1 MIYKWLS
8 FSHQNQKLYLCNRNY
23 NNQMLKIEVI
33 LGENDVMAI
42 SEGLK
47 EVGIGGLTV
56 SKVRGRGKRP
66 GPEIHASKGSEIF
79 VPQFNDKYHLEVII
93 PDTREDEIIG
103 IIKDNG
109 RVGKIFVSQILRAID
124 ISTDAEGESTI

>member
-1 MIYKWLS
+1 
-8 FSHQNQKLYLCNRNY
+8 
-23 NNQMLKIEVI
+23 MLKIEVI

-47 EVGIGGLTV
+47 KIGIGGLTV

-79 VPQFNDKYHLEVII
+79 TPQFNDKYRVEAII
-93 PDTREDEIIG
+93 TDAMEDEVIG

-109 RVGKIFVSQILRAID
+109 RVGKIFVSQILRAVD
-124 ISTDAEGESTI
+124 ITTGDEGENTI

>member
-1 MIYKWLS
+1 
-8 FSHQNQKLYLCNRNY
+8 
-23 NNQMLKIEVI
+23 MLRIEAI

-47 EVGIGGLTV
+47 KIGIGGLSV

-79 VPQFNDKYHLEVII
+79 TPQFNDKYQIVAII
-93 PDTREDEIIG
+93 PDKKEDEVVG
-103 IIKDNG
+103 IIKENG

-124 ISTDAEGESTI
+124 IATGNEGEETI

>member
-1 MIYKWLS
+1 
-8 FSHQNQKLYLCNRNY
+8 
-23 NNQMLKIEVI
+23 MLRIEAI

-47 EVGIGGLTV
+47 KIGIGGLSV
-56 SKVRGRGKRP
+56 SKVRGRGRRP

-79 VPQFNDKYHLEVII
+79 VPQFNDKYQVVAII
-93 PDTREDEIIG
+93 PDTKEDEVVG
-103 IIKDNG
+103 IIKKNG

-124 ISTDAEGESTI
+124 IVTGNEGEETI

>member
-1 MIYKWLS
+1 
-8 FSHQNQKLYLCNRNY
+8 
-23 NNQMLKIEVI
+23 MLRIQVI

-47 EVGIGGLTV
+47 EIGIGGLTV
-56 SKVRGRGKRP
+56 TKVRGRGKRP

-79 VPQFNDKYHLEVII
+79 VPQFNDKYQLEVII
-93 PDTREDEIIG
+93 SDTKEDEVIG
-103 IIKDNG
+103 IIKDKG

-124 ISTDAEGESTI
+124 IATGAEGEETI